1 MADYKNERFIKD
13 FGKKLR
19 AVRKD
24 LGISQEKLCELSGL
38 TLSQIGR
45 IERAEINTSLDIVKT
60 IADALKVNIDVLF
73 QFESNTQNNTKLTSK
88 EVMKKLSIKSCDLMH
103 LREDGTLRATKN
115 GNTYLYYD
123 KDVESLALKS
133 KSSDDLSP

>member
-1 MADYKNERFIKD
+1 M
-13 FGKKLR
+13 
-19 AVRKD
+19 
-24 LGISQEKLCELSGL
+24 
-38 TLSQIGR
+38 SQIGR

-73 QFESNTQNNTKLTSK
+73 EFESNTQNSTKLTSK

-103 LREDGTLRATKN
+103 LRENGILRATKN
-115 GNTYLYYD
+115 GNSYLYYD